1 MELTISRRAL
11 AVALAAT
18 SKDNHI
24 PGLQR
29 VNFHETGGIS
39 ATNKYV
45 LVTVGDC
52 SGEIIAA
59 IDKTI
64 IRVVIADAKRA
75 GRYTVVLDTEK
86 NTLGAYL
93 YDYDTG
99 YMQAPIYRLM
109 SDALRDASNPDDTC
123 EFAITEPV
131 FGVVYDAIKAYRA
144 HTPRLPAKGNT
155 QTFTH
160 LTKNRWLCQM
170 PGDDNI
176 SLLFMA
182 AITKK

>member
-1 MELTISRRAL
+1 MQTTISRRAL
-11 AVALAAT
+11 AVALACT
-18 SKDNHI
+18 SKSNLL

-29 VNFHETGGIS
+29 VNFHETGGID
-39 ATNKYV
+39 ATNRYV
-45 LVTVGDC
+45 LVTAGDC

-75 GRYTVVLDTEK
+75 GRDTVVLDTEK
-86 NTLGAYL
+86 NTLGPYL

-99 YMQAPIYRLM
+99 YKPAPVYRLM
-109 SDALRDASNPDDTC
+109 SDALREASNPDDTC
-123 EFAITEPV
+123 ELAITEPV

-144 HTPRLPAKGNT
+144 HTPRLPTKDNS

-182 AITKK
+182 AIKTR

>member
-18 SKDNHI
+18 SKDNHL

-45 LVTVGDC
+45 LVTAGDF
-52 SGEIIAA
+52 SGDIVAA

-86 NTLGAYL
+86 KTLGAYL

-99 YMQAPIYRLM
+99 YAQAPVYRLM

-123 EFAITEPV
+123 EFGISEPV

-144 HTPRLPAKGNT
+144 HTPRLPAKGNA

>member
-18 SKDNHI
+18 SKDNLL
-24 PGLQR
+24 PGLQL
-29 VNFHETGGIS
+29 VNFHETGGID
-39 ATNKYV
+39 ATNRYV
-45 LVTVGDC
+45 LVTAGDC

-64 IRVVIADAKRA
+64 IKVVIADAKRA
-75 GRYTVVLDTEK
+75 KHDTVVLDTEK
-86 NTLGAYL
+86 NTLGPYL

-99 YMQAPIYRLM
+99 YMPAPVYRLI
-109 SDALRDASNPDDTC
+109 SDALRDASNPNDTC
-123 EFAITEPV
+123 ELAITEPV

-144 HTPRLPAKGNT
+144 HTLWLPAKVNT

-160 LTKNRWLCQM
+160 LTRNRWLCQM

-176 SLLFMA
+176 NLLFMA
-182 AITKK
+182 AINK

>member
-18 SKDNHI
+18 SKDNQL

-29 VNFHETGGIS
+29 VNFHETGGIN

-45 LVTVGDC
+45 LVTAGDC

-59 IDKTI
+59 IDKNI

-75 GRYTVVLDTEK
+75 GRDTVVLDTEK

-93 YDYDTG
+93 YEYDTG
-99 YMQAPIYRLM
+99 YTQAPVYRIML
-109 SDALRDASNPDDTC
+109 DALRDASSPDDTC
-123 EFAITEPV
+123 ELAITEPV

-144 HTPRLPAKGNT
+144 HTTRLPAKGNA

-160 LTKNRWLCQM
+160 LTKNRWICQM

-176 SLLFMA
+176 NLLFMA
-182 AITKK
+182 AIINK